1 VLQTANSYAQNA
13 YAQGEPRVEGLNREE
28 VTRHYQ
34 RKILLIARQVVDRLP
49 PSVNMEFEDL
59 VSYGAIGLLE
69 AFDRFDDARGIQFS
83 TFAEYRIR
91 GAMLDALRGEDTF
104 TRRRRQLARR
114 VESATD
120 TLRRELGRDPSP
132 GEVADCLGISMDEYW
147 KALDRVKQITHV
159 SIDGPSQDDDSGRSL
174 IEQFAIDPSEHPGR
188 QIDVAEVK
196 RLLEEAVLALPDQQR
211 QCVMMYYGK
220 ELSLAEIAQVYEVTP
235 SRISQILSQARGRLR
250 KKLLHKMDRQD
261 LNLEMGA

>member
-1 VLQTANSYAQNA
+1 MQTANSYAQNA
-13 YAQGEPRVEGLNREE
+13 YGQGETRVEGLNREE

-49 PSVNMEFEDL
+49 PSVSMEFEDL

-69 AFDRFDDARGIQFS
+69 AFDRFDEARGIQFS

-120 TLRRELGRDPSP
+120 ALRRDLGRDPNPS
-132 GEVADCLGISMDEYW
+132 EVADCLGISRYV
-147 KALDRVKQITHV
+147 R
-159 SIDGPSQDDDSGRSL
+159 SGRKS
-174 IEQFAIDPSEHPGR
+174 PR
-188 QIDVAEVK
+188 V
-196 RLLEEAVLALPDQQR
+196 
-211 QCVMMYYGK
+211 
-220 ELSLAEIAQVYEVTP
+220 
-235 SRISQILSQARGRLR
+235 
-250 KKLLHKMDRQD
+250 
-261 LNLEMGA
+261 